1 MGGIAGL
8 ARGPSLPSL
17 ARCPPAPSPSCSI
30 LDGTLVDTIA
40 LILRSVRHAFEGRAW
55 APTDAQWVAGI
66 GQPLRV
72 QLGAFADGAGDVE
85 ALVER
90 YRAYQQE
97 HHDGMTRAYP
107 GAVEAVRRLKALGHP
122 IGVVTGKLSETA
134 ARALSLVGLAPFVD
148 VLVGADSCQRHK
160 PDPEPVLLALARL
173 GREPREALF
182 LGDSTIDLQ
191 AARAAGV
198 RAVAALWG
206 ACSREALLEAGPQ
219 HLLDDVRD
227 LPALVERLRA
237 EAR

>member
-1 MGGIAGL
+1 MPSRPL
-8 ARGPSLPSL
+8 AILL
-17 ARCPPAPSPSCSI
+17 D

-85 ALVER
+85 VLVER
-90 YRAYQQE
+90 YRAFQRE

-107 GAVEAVRRLKALGHP
+107 GAVEAVRRLKGLGHP
-122 IGVVTGKLSETA
+122 VAVVTGKLSEPA
-134 ARALSLVGLAPFVD
+134 SRALSLVGLAEFVD
-148 VLVGADSCQRHK
+148 VLVGADSCPRHK
-160 PDPEPVLLALARL
+160 PDPAPVLLALQRL
-173 GREPREALF
+173 GREPAEALF
-182 LGDSTIDLQ
+182 LGDSPIDLE
-191 AARAAGV
+191 ASRAAGV

-227 LPALVERLRA
+227 LPALVERLQA
-237 EAR
+237 EAG